1 MMAQN
6 VSPPFTVPQVAPEL
20 PSDATPVAPPPV
32 RDTIQPSPALNAPVV
47 IDANNA
53 PVAGNRF
60 ALEDDVSTVT
70 FAHGSENIDNDAIA
84 KLNKLIN
91 ILQAHGNVR
100 ITLTAYAGIDSG
112 TSPRDA
118 RRLSLTRALAIRD
131 YLTSKNISSG
141 RIDVRALGANVP
153 SGDADRVDIKAN

>member
-1 MMAQN
+1 
-6 VSPPFTVPQVAPEL
+6 
-20 PSDATPVAPPPV
+20 V